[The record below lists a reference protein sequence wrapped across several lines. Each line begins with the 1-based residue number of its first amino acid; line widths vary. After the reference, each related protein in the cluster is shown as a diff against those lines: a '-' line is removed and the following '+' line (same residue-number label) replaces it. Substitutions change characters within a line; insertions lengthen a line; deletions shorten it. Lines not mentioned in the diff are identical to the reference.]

1 MNKSKK
7 VEFSIREITQG
18 SKKKTYGPY
27 EGHIEKLKDPIEL
40 KGRVIRYKP
49 VAKLSKKKS
58 VQKGGKIYTGEYEFI
73 FEGPN
78 ELLSL
83 IEDHYLYGGIFDELE
98 LEIERESN
106 KIIIKLKNLKD
117 QEILL
122 LEDKDFLIKIFTTL
136 EYYFKYG
143 RYNNKSRNKLLDDI
157 GKIKVYFNKYY
168 IENKNNKEP
177 KINTTDLF
185 NKIRRI
191 KIAFFTMEYDIGY
204 NFLSEI
210 KEELK
215 KIYNL
220 SIDLIGIQKNILDCI
235 NIYGN
240 LFFVIDD
247 YTTLSYDEIVSE
259 LKKLVKSKDYLDLS
273 RKHQLKIN
281 EEIDKINGNVNFS
294 KDLFL
299 QYQQKFDLSKP
310 ILIDQSE
317 KQINYLE

>member
-1 MNKSKK
+1 
-7 VEFSIREITQG
+7 
-18 SKKKTYGPY
+18 
-27 EGHIEKLKDPIEL
+27 
-40 KGRVIRYKP
+40 
-49 VAKLSKKKS
+49 
-58 VQKGGKIYTGEYEFI
+58 
-73 FEGPN
+73 
-78 ELLSL
+78 
-83 IEDHYLYGGIFDELE
+83 
-98 LEIERESN
+98 
-106 KIIIKLKNLKD
+106 
-117 QEILL
+117 
-122 LEDKDFLIKIFTTL
+122 
-136 EYYFKYG
+136 
-143 RYNNKSRNKLLDDI
+143 
-157 GKIKVYFNKYY
+157 
-168 IENKNNKEP
+168 
-177 KINTTDLF
+177 
-185 NKIRRI
+185 
-191 KIAFFTMEYDIGY
+191 MEYDIGY

>member
-1 MNKSKK
+1 
-7 VEFSIREITQG
+7 
-18 SKKKTYGPY
+18 
-27 EGHIEKLKDPIEL
+27 
-40 KGRVIRYKP
+40 
-49 VAKLSKKKS
+49 
-58 VQKGGKIYTGEYEFI
+58 
-73 FEGPN
+73 
-78 ELLSL
+78 
-83 IEDHYLYGGIFDELE
+83 
-98 LEIERESN
+98 
-106 KIIIKLKNLKD
+106 
-117 QEILL
+117 
-122 LEDKDFLIKIFTTL
+122 
-136 EYYFKYG
+136 
-143 RYNNKSRNKLLDDI
+143 
-157 GKIKVYFNKYY
+157 
-168 IENKNNKEP
+168 
-177 KINTTDLF
+177 
-185 NKIRRI
+185 
-191 KIAFFTMEYDIGY
+191 MEYDIGY
-204 NFLSEI
+204 NFLLEI